1 MAHIYIT
8 GYPSV
13 QKILQCILYCLA
25 SLTMDIAILKAI
37 GKVLAKDLSLSSA
50 TSSTLLSTASSSS
63 IIRRRFHPLGRR
75 AALHSIA
82 RNKVEN
88 VFIQVLK
95 LFKSDLKDKLI
106 EKLYSM
112 DDDDMETVTEFAE
125 CIDPTKLFDCSVS
138 TVKKFRTI
146 DGTCNNVL
154 RPLQG
159 ASNTEFRRILPSQY
173 EDGISVPV
181 GHNQQVNG
189 DPFAAPWPSART
201 VSQLVV
207 EDLPHNSTALSHIFM
222 LWGQFVDHD
231 LDLFAEF
238 ETTECEESC
247 DFEKGCPFCYPIQVS
262 PSDPVFGTSGQ
273 NKGECLPLTRSVGVC
288 MKPLNST
295 LNFEIAREQINQLTH
310 YQDAS
315 NVYGSTKEVADSLRL
330 FSGGLL
336 RQGGR
341 TNSLKGNL
349 PVGPELSDSGAPFFV
364 AGDVRANEH
373 VALTIMHTIW
383 LREHNRI
390 VRELAELN
398 PCWDD
403 ERLYQEGRKIVG
415 AIMQVIT
422 YEEFLPL
429 LLGDNGYNI
438 FIGPYSGYS
447 SDINASIP
455 NAFATAAFR
464 FGHSL
469 IRPAFARLDSENKP
483 LSIGPLGLRKAF
495 FNPLEYFI
503 SGGTDPILR
512 GLLQEKSREVDEFVN
527 IVLTT
532 QLFATSNTS
541 LGQDLAA
548 RNIQRGREHA
558 IPSYRDFEKYCLDM
572 FGVSSKFASVATVLK
587 LRNLYG
593 NYGFSNGIDL
603 WVGGLAEK
611 RMEGSNLGPTFAC
624 IIGKTFADIRDGD
637 RFFWENPGV
646 FTEDQKNSLSK
657 IRFSKVI
664 CENAD
669 DVTTIIPSAFQV
681 GQERQK
687 CGSLPSLNLKLWKDD
702 SCAHI

>member
-1 MAHIYIT
+1 MVYVMHSIKFLFLFCVAYL
-8 GYPSV
+8 P
-13 QKILQCILYCLA
+13 
-25 SLTMDIAILKAI
+25 MDCAILKAI
-37 GKVLAKDLSLSSA
+37 GIELEKEI
-50 TSSTLLSTASSSS
+50 TSPPTNNQNPLNTASSSS
-63 IIRRRFHPLGRR
+63 IIRRRFHPLGPQ
-75 AALHSIA
+75 AALHSKA
-82 RNKVEN
+82 RTKFEN
-88 VFIQVLK
+88 VLTRALNFI
-95 LFKSDLKDKLI
+95 DPDIKDKVIKKLEPI
-106 EKLYSM
+106 EEE
-112 DDDDMETVTEFAE
+112 DMKTMLDFSE
-125 CIDPTKLFDCSVS
+125 CIDPTEMYNCSVP
-138 TVKKFRTI
+138 TINKFRTI
-146 DGTCNNVL
+146 DGTCNNLL

-159 ASNTEFRRILPSQY
+159 ASNTEFKRILPSQY
-173 EDGISVPV
+173 EDGILVPI
-181 GHNQQVNG
+181 GHDQQIN
-189 DPFAAPWPSART
+189 DRPFAAPWPSARKVSRT
-201 VSQLVV
+201 VVR
-207 EDLPHNSTALSHIFM
+207 DLPRSSTMVTHIFM
-222 LWGQFVDHD
+222 LWGQFIDHD

-247 DFEKGCPFCYPIQVS
+247 EFEETCPFCSPIQVS
-262 PSDPVFGTSGQ
+262 NTDPTFGLLGD
-273 NKGECLPLTRSVGVC
+273 NKGECLPLTRSVGTC
-288 MKPLNST
+288 MMPLNNSYD
-295 LNFEIAREQINQLTH
+295 IARQQINQLTH

-330 FSGGLL
+330 FSGGFLK
-336 RQGGR
+336 QG
-341 TNSLKGNL
+341 NMDSLKGDL
-349 PVGPELSDSGAPFFV
+349 PVGSELSDSGAPFFV

-532 QLFATSNTS
+532 QLFAASSNS

-624 IIGKTFADIRDGD
+624 IIGKTFADVRNGD

-669 DVTTIIPSAFQV
+669 DITTIIPRAFET
-681 GQERQK
+681 GQEARE
-687 CGSLPSLNLKLWKDD
+687 CESLASLNLSLWKED
-702 SCAHI
+702 SCVH